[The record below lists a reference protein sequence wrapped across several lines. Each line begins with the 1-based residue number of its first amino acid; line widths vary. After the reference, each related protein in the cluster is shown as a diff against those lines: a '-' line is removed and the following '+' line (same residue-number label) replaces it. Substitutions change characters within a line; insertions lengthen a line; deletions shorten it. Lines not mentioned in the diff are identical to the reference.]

1 VVRRRAAALALLLTC
16 ALLPAGCSGD
26 RHTGRGVVRD
36 VQRGNAQVVIEH
48 GDIEGLMPAMTM
60 NFEVPDPALLASL
73 QRGQVIDFTVHFT
86 GKSYRVVEAT
96 VVGEDTGV
104 GGAFPDVVAPRDP
117 APEFSL
123 TDQAGQPVSLASLR
137 GKTLLLDFVYTSCPG
152 PCPILT
158 SRHARL
164 QRELPEALREKVW
177 FVSISL
183 DPAVDTPEALHAYAQ
198 ARGADLARWSFLTGE
213 PAAVAEVVKAYGV
226 GSLRQPDGE
235 IDHLVVT
242 FLIDREGRIAE
253 RYTGLEHETA
263 DLLRD
268 LERIAAG

>member
-1 VVRRRAAALALLLTC
+1 VVTRRAAALALLLAL
-16 ALLPAGCSGD
+16 ALLSAGCGSD
-26 RHTGRGVVRD
+26 RYPARGVVRD

-48 GDIEGLMPAMTM
+48 GDIPGLMPAMTM
-60 NFEVPDPALLASL
+60 NFEVPDPELLASL

-96 VVGEDTGV
+96 VVGEDAGT
-104 GGAFPDVVAPRDP
+104 GGAFPDVVGPRESAPD
-117 APEFSL
+117 FSL
-123 TDQAGQPVSLASLR
+123 TDQVGRPVSLASLR
-137 GKTLLLDFVYTSCPG
+137 GKTLLLDFVFTSCPG

-158 SRHARL
+158 GRHARL
-164 QRELPEALREKVW
+164 QRELPLALREKVW

-183 DPAVDTPEALHAYAQ
+183 DPGFDTPERLRAYAQ
-198 ARGADLARWSFLTGE
+198 ARGADLANWSFLTGE
-213 PAAVAEVVKAYGV
+213 PGAVAEVVKAYGV
-226 GSLRQPDGE
+226 GSLRRPDGE

-242 FLIDREGRIAE
+242 FLIDRAGQIAE

-263 DLLRD
+263 DLARD